1 MMLRTLGLAVMLA
14 AAATPLASAQAP
26 QGGAGKAAIGSDTA
40 LVVID
45 IQNFYFEGGL
55 LPLTRPVE
63 AAEQAKRLL
72 DAFRAK
78 HLTVIHVQ
86 HVPQKVAIGADGVPV
101 DPQYRIRPI
110 VAPAPGEKVVTK
122 RYANSFRETDLL
134 DYLRAKGIKK
144 LVIAGMQTQMCVEAA
159 ARAAAD
165 LGFDVTVVHD
175 ACATHPLE
183 FGGHTAAAID
193 VHTTALATIA
203 NGYGRVVSTD
213 ELLKEM

>member
-1 MMLRTLGLAVMLA
+1 MLLKTLGMVMMIA
-14 AAATPLASAQAP
+14 AAATPL
-26 QGGAGKAAIGSDTA
+26 GAAKEPAVGSDTA
-40 LVVID
+40 LLVID

-55 LPLTRPVE
+55 LPLTGPVE
-63 AAEQAKRLL
+63 AATQARRVL

-86 HVPQKVAIGADGVPV
+86 HVPPSVKIVDDVPANA
-101 DPQYRIRPI
+101 QYHIRPV
-110 VAPAPGEKVVTK
+110 VAPVPGEKVITK
-122 RYANSFRETDLL
+122 RFANSFRGTDLL

-165 LGFDVTVVHD
+165 LGFEVTVVHD
-175 ACATHPLE
+175 ACAARPLE

>member
-1 MMLRTLGLAVMLA
+1 MLLNTLGLVMLL
-14 AAATPLASAQAP
+14 AAATPL
-26 QGGAGKAAIGSDTA
+26 GAAKEPAMGPDTA

-55 LPLTRPVE
+55 LPLTGPVE
-63 AAEQAKRLL
+63 AAGQAKRVL

-86 HVPQKVAIGADGVPV
+86 HVPQSVAIVDGVPA
-101 DPQYRIRPI
+101 DAQYRIRPV
-110 VAPAPGEKVVTK
+110 VAPAPGEKVITK
-122 RYANSFRETDLL
+122 RFANSFRETDLL

-144 LVIAGMQTQMCVEAA
+144 LVIVGMQTQMCVEAA

-165 LGFDVTVVHD
+165 LGFEVTVVHD
-175 ACATHPLE
+175 ACAARPLE

-193 VHTTALATIA
+193 VHTTALATIK
-203 NGYGRVVSTD
+203 NGYGRVLSVE
-213 ELLKEM
+213 ELLKEL

>member
-1 MMLRTLGLAVMLA
+1 MLLKTLGVVMLLA
-14 AAATPLASAQAP
+14 AAATPP
-26 QGGAGKAAIGSDTA
+26 GAAKEPAVGSDTA

-55 LPLTRPVE
+55 LPLTQPVE
-63 AAEQAKRLL
+63 AAAQAKRVL

-86 HVPQKVAIGADGVPV
+86 HVPQSVAIVDGVPA
-101 DPQYRIRPI
+101 DAQYRIRPV
-110 VAPAPGEKVVTK
+110 VAPAAGEKVVTK

-144 LVIAGMQTQMCVEAA
+144 LVIVGMQTQMCVEAA

-165 LGFDVTVVHD
+165 LGFGVTVVHD
-175 ACATHPLE
+175 ACAARPLE

-203 NGYGRVVSTD
+203 NGYGRVISAD
-213 ELLKEM
+213 EVLKEI